1 MRSAKNT
8 KIAGA
13 ALLVHRIELQFAL
26 RTADFGARVVAGD
39 DLDDEET
46 TSVLVLRRAYRTEGG
61 AN

>member
-13 ALLVHRIELQFAL
+13 ALLVHRIELL
-26 RTADFGARVVAGD
+26 VVEVITSDDARAEVGGPERE
-39 DLDDEET
+39 LQT